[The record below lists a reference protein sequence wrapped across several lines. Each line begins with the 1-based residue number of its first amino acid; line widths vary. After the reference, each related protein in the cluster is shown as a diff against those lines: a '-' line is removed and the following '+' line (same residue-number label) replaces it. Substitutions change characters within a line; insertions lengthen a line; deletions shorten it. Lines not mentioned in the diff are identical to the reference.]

1 MTDPAT
7 APTATRTA
15 AAELARSQLLSA
27 FIGGGLFFML
37 VPGTFLGV
45 LNLVQI
51 SSRESV
57 ALVSQAW
64 LQAHGHAQVFGWVGS
79 FILGIGFYS
88 IPTPGGGSKPAL
100 ACGWASWGMWSAG
113 VAMRWAAGVSAWQW
127 RLLLPVSSLLELT
140 AFLVFLGV
148 VFRHRPAGSTARR
161 FEPWVRTV
169 ISATVGLSLV
179 LVANTAA
186 SVYVSWRGDTPALPH
201 ALDQRFLVLVTWG
214 FLAPFVWG
222 FTARWMP
229 VFLGLQATRHR
240 LLAVAL
246 VATGLG
252 VLLSVL
258 GWGAWATGLFVFGA
272 ALAAAAL
279 RLFEPTRHPPKT
291 RGVHPSFPFFVRA
304 AYGWLLIAAVLGV
317 AAAVWDTSGG
327 IWGASRH
334 AFTVGFVAVMI
345 FSVGQR
351 VLPAFVG
358 AHRLWSPELM
368 FAGLILLTTGCALR
382 VTSEVLAY
390 QDYASWAWSVL
401 PVSAVIELT
410 AVTLFAA
417 NLVGTFFLQERTA

>member
-1 MTDPAT
+1 MTP
-7 APTATRTA
+7 PATRTA
-15 AAELARSQLLSA
+15 ARERARSRLLAA
-27 FIGGGLFFML
+27 FIGGGLFFL
-37 VPGTFLGV
+37 VLPGTFLGV

-51 SSRESV
+51 TGRESV

-88 IPTPGGGSKPAL
+88 IPTPDGDATSPVAR
-100 ACGWASWGMWSAG
+100 GWACWGMWSAG
-113 VAMRWAAGVSAWQW
+113 VAMRWTAGVSLWEW
-127 RLLLPVSSLLELT
+127 RLFLPVSSLLELA

-148 VFRHRPAGSTARR
+148 VARHRPAGPSTRG
-161 FEPWVRTV
+161 FEPWVRVV
-169 ISATVGLSLV
+169 ISATVGFFLAL
-179 LVANTAA
+179 LANAATAL
-186 SVYVSWRGDTPALPH
+186 YVSWRGETPALPH

-229 VFLGLQATRHR
+229 VFLGLRPTRHR
-240 LLAVAL
+240 VLAMAL
-246 VATGLG
+246 AMTGLG

-258 GWGAWATGLFVFGA
+258 GWLAWSTGLFVIGVV
-272 ALAAAAL
+272 LAAAAL
-279 RLFEPTRHPPKT
+279 RLFEPTLHAPKT
-291 RGVHPSFPFFVRA
+291 RGIHASFPFFVRT
-304 AYGWLLIAAVLGV
+304 AYGWLLVAAVLGV
-317 AAAVWDTSGG
+317 AAALWDTSGG

-345 FSVGQR
+345 FAVGQR

-358 AHRLWSPELM
+358 AHRLWSPGLM
-368 FAGLILLTTGCALR
+368 FAGLALLTTGCVLR

-390 QDYASWAWSVL
+390 QDYATWAWSVL

-410 AVTLFAA
+410 AVTVFAA
-417 NLVGTFFLQERTA
+417 NLVGTFLWERSV